1 MLCAD
6 WDSLLFVKLLLLL
19 VFDAEYLSKLFSFVE
34 RKLLLLRVVRERALS
49 FVFKDVLSL
58 SGLINLAEID
68 GVVVFFTAFSSETE
82 TAVDTIFGDEAVAIE
97 AFESVRHGCVEFFVF
112 SDDSMGAVVDTTD
125 CTVDFDVT
133 GFDVKLKTKFRII

>member
-19 VFDAEYLSKLFSFVE
+19 VFDAEYLSKLLSFVA
-34 RKLLLLRVVRERALS
+34 RKLLLLTVVRERTLS

-68 GVVVFFTAFSSETE
+68 GVEVFVTAFCSEDE
-82 TAVDTIFGDEAVAIE
+82 TAVDTIFSDKAVAIE
-97 AFESVRHGCVEFFVF
+97 ALESDIHGCVEFLVF

-133 GFDVKLKTKFRII
+133 GFDVKLKTKLKII

>member
-19 VFDAEYLSKLFSFVE
+19 IFDAEYLSKLFSFVK
-34 RKLLLLRVVRERALS
+34 RKLLLLTVVRERTLS

-58 SGLINLAEID
+58 SGLINLVEID
-68 GVVVFFTAFSSETE
+68 GVVVTAFCSETE
-82 TAVDTIFGDEAVAIE
+82 TAEDTIFGDEAVAIE
-97 AFESVRHGCVEFFVF
+97 AFESVTHGSVEFLVL
-112 SDDSMGAVVDTTD
+112 SDDNMGAVVDTTD

-133 GFDVKLKTKFRII
+133 GFDVMLQTKLKII

>member
-34 RKLLLLRVVRERALS
+34 RKLLLLTVVREGTLS

-68 GVVVFFTAFSSETE
+68 GVEVTAFCSETD
-82 TAVDTIFGDEAVAIE
+82 TAEDTIFGDEAVAIE
-97 AFESVRHGCVEFFVF
+97 AFESDRQGCVEFLVF

-133 GFDVKLKTKFRII
+133 GLDVKLKTKLKII